1 MRNLQSRQHKRK
13 HGDESTKNQRQ
24 SATSLLDT
32 NNLRRTTARPQTA
45 NNNDKVIQH
54 HPVRTA
60 TTTVPRKTT
69 QDITTE
75 VDGKTKADGMN
86 HLAVVAAQ
94 AQDTT
99 IHRDQVHK
107 PDVRGKSGIE
117 MDAEARRQFT
127 SNSADFANE
136 IDTVVT
142 PVRLLKHQQK

>member
-69 QDITTE
+69 QDITNE
-75 VDGKTKADGMN
+75 VDGKTKADGKTEADGMN
-86 HLAVVAAQ
+86 HPAVVAAQ

-99 IHRDQVHK
+99 IHRDQVHS
-107 PDVRGKSGIE
+107 PDVRGKNGKRW
-117 MDAEARRQFT
+117 M
-127 SNSADFANE
+127 
-136 IDTVVT
+136 
-142 PVRLLKHQQK
+142 QK